1 MACNCATTEQINEL
15 YRQFGEKQEK
25 LKKFS
30 FKALM
35 RKIAVILCIIPLLPF
50 MILYVYYKAF
60 CSDDNKISIVKFF
73 NLKPKNSL
81 TNVG

>member
-30 FKALM
+30 LKSLFK
-35 RKIAVILCIIPLLPF
+35 KIAVVLCVMPLLPF
-50 MILYVYYKAF
+50 ILLYVYYKAF
-60 CSDDNKISIVKFF
+60 CSDDNRISIVKFF
-73 NLKPKNSL
+73 NLKPKNTL